1 MGLAPEY
8 GGEFRMSRRIF
19 IRTGSIEVEAELV
32 DNATADAIWK
42 ALPLESAANTWGQ
55 EIYFS
60 IPVNIELESG
70 QEVVNAGDI
79 AYWPPGKA
87 FCIFFGPTPAS
98 RSNEIRAAS
107 KVNVFGK
114 VTSDLDVLDRVS
126 DGETIFIEKV
136 E

>member
-1 MGLAPEY
+1 
-8 GGEFRMSRRIF
+8 MSRKIS
-19 IRTGSIEVEAELV
+19 IRTGSIEVEGELIE
-32 DNATADAIWK
+32 NATADAIWNS
-42 ALPLESAANTWGQ
+42 LPIENSANTWGQ

-60 IPVNIELESG
+60 IPVNLELEDG

-98 RSNEIRAAS
+98 QGDEIRAAS

-114 VTSDLDVLDRVS
+114 VSSELDILRRVS
-126 DGETIFIEKV
+126 DGEKILIEKV

>member
-1 MGLAPEY
+1 
-8 GGEFRMSRRIF
+8 MSKSIS

-32 DNATADAIWK
+32 DNATSDAIWK
-42 ALPLESAANTWGQ
+42 ALPLESVVNTWGQ

-60 IPVNIELESG
+60 IPVTTELENG
-70 QEVVNAGDI
+70 QEVVGAGDI

-98 RSNEIRAAS
+98 RGDEIRATS
-107 KVNVFGK
+107 KVNVFRK
-114 VTSDLDVLDRVS
+114 VIGDLEILRRVS
-126 DGETIFIEKV
+126 GGEKIFVEKV

>member
-1 MGLAPEY
+1 
-8 GGEFRMSRRIF
+8 MSRKIS
-19 IRTGSIEVEAELV
+19 IRTGSIEVEGELIE
-32 DNATADAIWK
+32 NATADAIWN
-42 ALPLESAANTWGQ
+42 ALPIESSANTWGQ

-60 IPVNIELESG
+60 IPVNLESENG

-98 RSNEIRAAS
+98 RGGEIWAAS

-114 VTSDLDVLDRVS
+114 VSSELDILRRVS
-126 DGETIFIEKV
+126 DGEKILIKKV

>member
-1 MGLAPEY
+1 
-8 GGEFRMSRRIF
+8 MSRRIS
-19 IRTGSIEVEAELV
+19 IRTGSIELEAELV
-32 DNATADAIWK
+32 NNATADAIWK

-60 IPVNIELESG
+60 IPVNIELENG

-98 RSNEIRAAS
+98 RGSEIRAAS

-114 VTSDLDVLDRVS
+114 VTSDLDILDRVS

>member
-1 MGLAPEY
+1 
-8 GGEFRMSRRIF
+8 MSRRIF
-19 IRTGSIEVEAELV
+19 IRTGSMEVEAELV

-60 IPVNIELESG
+60 IPVNIELENG

-98 RSNEIRAAS
+98 RGNEIRAAS

-114 VTSDLDVLDRVS
+114 VTSDLDILDRVS

>member
-1 MGLAPEY
+1 MN
-8 GGEFRMSRRIF
+8 RKIS
-19 IRTGSIEVEAELV
+19 IRTGSIEVEGELIE
-32 DNATADAIWK
+32 NETADAIWK
-42 ALPLESAANTWGQ
+42 ALPIESSANTWGQ

-60 IPVNIELESG
+60 IPVILELENG

-98 RSNEIRAAS
+98 RGGEIRAAS
-107 KVNVFGK
+107 KVNVFGI
-114 VTSDLDVLDRVS
+114 VSSELDILRRVS
-126 DGETIFIEKV
+126 DGEKILIEKV